1 MRRRSSKIILSTVAI
16 TGVLGASVAVAADPP
31 TCPFGNT
38 PKATQQAPARTG
50 DQDRQ
55 QLRKRDGTGP
65 RHAERATPTAS
76 STSPS
81 PQRWAA
87 PPSPEHCW
95 VRGRRP
101 GSRRVRSVTDCR
113 TVVFVTLR
121 VAGATVA
128 GVTV

>member
-38 PKATQQAPARTG
+38 PKATQKAPARTG

-87 PPSPEHCW
+87 PPSPEQCW

-101 GSRRVRSVTDCR
+101 DLDACARSRTAVL
-113 TVVFVTLR
+113 VFETLR

-128 GVTV
+128 AVTV